1 MVILMVNF
9 VENLTDSIYKGFIDH
24 AHSRSTRYKPQ
35 LLINNA
41 KYNKNIL
48 STLLEELSHCE
59 DFFFSVAFITES
71 GLATLKALLW
81 DLKQKGIKGR
91 ILTSTFLQFNQPNVF
106 RELMKISNVE
116 VKLTNLKGFHAK
128 GYIFKHS
135 THYSLIV
142 GSSNLTAQALKA
154 NYEWNVK
161 LNSHENGEIIHH
173 FIDQFEE
180 VWDEAVDL
188 TAEWVKEYEKTYQ
201 ATNLPNIQNVI
212 EHPVQYQVNSLKDAV
227 EIVPNTMQ
235 EAALQSIQ
243 RVRAEG
249 KDKALVIS
257 ATGTGKTYL
266 SAFDVRRFAP
276 KKMLFIVHREQILQ
290 KAKSDFKK
298 VLGGIDRDFG
308 ILSGNSK
315 QTEARYLFATIQTLS
330 KDHVLNQFDPGEF
343 DYVLVDE
350 VHKAGADSYVKVM
363 EYFKP
368 KFLMGMTA
376 TPERT
381 DDFNIYSLFDYNIA
395 YEIRLQEALEEDML
409 CPFHYFGVTDYE
421 FNGEL
426 LDETAALAKLVTEE
440 RVEHIL
446 EKIEYYGHSGDKVR
460 GLMFCSRKE
469 EAIELSKALNER
481 GLKTVAL
488 LGNHSQEGRI
498 SRVNEL
504 ENGQLDYI
512 ITVDIFNEGVD
523 IPSINQVVMLRQT
536 QSSIIFIQ
544 QLGRG
549 LRKHDSKE
557 YVTVIDFI
565 GNYKNNYLIPVALSG
580 DRSQNKDNI
589 RRHTKDTCY
598 IKGVSTINFEEIA
611 KKQIFKSINDTK
623 LTSLKIL
630 RDAYVELKNKIGR
643 VPYLHDF
650 VTYNSID
657 PCVIVNE
664 MKSNYQTFL
673 EKVKEEV
680 PALSKYENELLT
692 MLSQEVLN
700 GKRKHE
706 VVLVKM
712 LLGRRQVSHDEYI
725 KELSLV
731 GCKTDIETLTS
742 VERVLNLSFF
752 TQAAVKKYGEEPIVI
767 KEEGHYRFNDRIVES
782 LSNKE
787 YFYSLVKDI
796 IKTAEEKSLAYNC
809 SEQLTLYKK
818 YSRKDACKLLNWSKD
833 ETSTMYGYKPK
844 HGTCPLFVTY
854 HKNEDVDGTI
864 NYGDEFLSQE
874 VFRWYSTR
882 NRTLASKEV
891 KKIINAKQLGIDLH
905 LFVKKDDGEGNDFYY
920 IGKAVTEVNSEE
932 QTTML
937 DKSGKEV
944 PVVRMNMLLE
954 HEVENALYHY
964 LIKE

>member
-1 MVILMVNF
+1 MANF
-9 VENLTDSIYKGFIDH
+9 VENLTDSIYKGFINH
-24 AHSRSTRYKPQ
+24 AHGKSTRYKPQ

-48 STLLEELSHCE
+48 STILEELSHCE

-81 DLKQKGIKGR
+81 DLKQKGMKGR

-116 VKLTNLKGFHAK
+116 VKLTNVKGFHAK

-180 VWDEAVDL
+180 VWGEAIDL
-188 TAEWVKEYEKTYQ
+188 NPEWIEEYERTYQ
-201 ATNLPNIQNVI
+201 ASNLPNIQNVI
-212 EHPVQYQVNSLKDAV
+212 EHPVQYQLNSLKDAV
-227 EIVPNTMQ
+227 EIVPNQMQ

-249 KDKALVIS
+249 KNKSLVIS

-290 KAKSDFKK
+290 KAKSDFQK

-308 ILSGNSK
+308 ILSGRSK
-315 QTEARYLFATIQTLS
+315 QSEARYLFATIQTLS
-330 KDHVLNQFDPGEF
+330 KDHVLNQFNPAEF

-363 EYFKP
+363 NYFRP

-395 YEIRLQEALEEDML
+395 YEIRLQEALEEEML

-426 LDETAALAKLVTEE
+426 LDETTALAKLVTDE

-446 EKIEYYGHSGDKVR
+446 EKIEYYGHSGNKVR

-469 EAIELSKALNER
+469 EAIELSKVMNER

-488 LGNHSQEGRI
+488 LGSHSQEDRI

-589 RRHTKDTCY
+589 RRYTKGTCY

-623 LTSLKIL
+623 LTSFKIL

-643 VPYLHDF
+643 VPYLYDF
-650 VTYNSID
+650 VSYNSID
-657 PCVIVNE
+657 PCVIVSE
-664 MKSNYQTFL
+664 GKITNYNIFL
-673 EKVKEEV
+673 GKINEEV
-680 PALSKYENELLT
+680 PSLSKYENEVLT
-692 MLSQEVLN
+692 MLSQEILN

-706 VVLVKM
+706 VVLLKM
-712 LLGRRQVSHDEYI
+712 LLQKREVPRDEYVLA
-725 KELSLV
+725 LSSA
-731 GCKTDIETLTS
+731 GCITDTETLTA
-742 VERVLNLSFF
+742 VERVLDLSFF
-752 TQAAVKKYGEEPIVI
+752 TKGAIKKYGEEAIVV
-767 KEEGHYRFNDRIVES
+767 KEEERYRFNNRIVES
-782 LSNKE
+782 LVRNE
-787 YFYSLVKDI
+787 YYKSLVKDLLR
-796 IKTAEEKSLAYNC
+796 TAEQKNCAYDSSN
-809 SEQLTLYKK
+809 SLTLYQK

-833 ETSTMYGYKPK
+833 ETSTLYGYKTK

-854 HKNEDVDGTI
+854 HKSEEIDGTI
-864 NYGDEFLSQE
+864 NYQDEFLSQE
-874 VFRWYSTR
+874 VFRWYSKR
-882 NRTLASKEV
+882 NRKLTSKEV
-891 KKIINAKQLGIDLH
+891 QKIINAEQLGIDLH

-920 IGKAVTEVNSEE
+920 IGKVITEMNSEE
-932 QTTML
+932 QTIML
-937 DKSGKEV
+937 DKNGKKL
-944 PVVRMNMLLE
+944 PIVRMNMLLE
-954 HEVENALYHY
+954 QEVESSLYNY
-964 LIKE
+964 LIEE

>member
-1 MVILMVNF
+1 MANF
-9 VENLTDSIYKGFIDH
+9 VENLTDSIYKGFIDQ
-24 AHSRSTRYKPQ
+24 AHGKSTRYKPQ

-41 KYNKNIL
+41 KSNKNIL
-48 STLLEELSHCE
+48 STILEELGHCE

-135 THYSLIV
+135 THFSLIV
-142 GSSNLTAQALKA
+142 GSSNLTAHALKA

-180 VWDEAVDL
+180 VWGEAIHL
-188 TAEWVKEYEKTYQ
+188 TSGWIEEYEKTYQ
-201 ATNLPNIQNVI
+201 ASNLPNIQNVI
-212 EHPVQYQVNSLKDAV
+212 EHPVQYQLNSLKDAV
-227 EIVPNTMQ
+227 EIVPNQMQ
-235 EAALQSIQ
+235 ESALQSIQ
-243 RVRAEG
+243 SVRAEG
-249 KDKALVIS
+249 KNKALVIS

-290 KAKSDFKK
+290 KAKSDFQK

-330 KDHVLNQFDPGEF
+330 KDVVLNQFDPDEF

-363 EYFKP
+363 KYFRP

-426 LDETAALAKLVTEE
+426 LDETAALAKLVTDE

-469 EAIELSKALNER
+469 EAIELSKVLNER
-481 GLKTVAL
+481 RLKTVAL
-488 LGNHSQEGRI
+488 LGNHSQEERI

-623 LTSLKIL
+623 LTSFKIL

-643 VPYLHDF
+643 VPYLYDF

-657 PCVIVNE
+657 PCVIVSE
-664 MKSNYQTFL
+664 MKSNYHMFL
-673 EKVKEEV
+673 KRVNEEV
-680 PALSKYENELLT
+680 SSLSEYENSVLT

-700 GKRKHE
+700 GKRMHE
-706 VVLVKM
+706 IVLLK
-712 LLGRRQVSHDEYI
+712 LLLETREVPRDKYI
-725 KELSLV
+725 EGLSLS
-731 GCKTDIETLTS
+731 GCRTDEETLS
-742 VERVLNLSFF
+742 AVERVLNLSFF
-752 TQAAVKKYGEEPIVI
+752 TQASVKKYGEEPIVVR
-767 KEEGHYRFNDRIVES
+767 EGEHYRFNDRIFES
-782 LSNKE
+782 LSRNE
-787 YFYSLVKDI
+787 YFKSLVYDS
-796 IKTAEEKSLAYNC
+796 IKTAEEKSRTYDYSN
-809 SEQLTLYKK
+809 QLTLYQK
-818 YSRKDACKLLNWSKD
+818 YSRKDACKLLNWLND
-833 ETSTMYGYKPK
+833 ESSTMYGYKPK
-844 HGTCPLFVTY
+844 HGTCPIFVTY
-854 HKNEDVDGTI
+854 HKNEDVESSV
-864 NYGDEFLSQE
+864 NYGDEFINQE
-874 VFRWYSTR
+874 VFRWYTR
-882 NRTLASKEV
+882 SNRTLESQEV
-891 KKIINAKQLGIDLH
+891 RKIINAVQQGLDIH
-905 LFVKKDDGEGNDFYY
+905 LFVKKDDDEGTDFYY
-920 IGKAVTEVNSEE
+920 IGKAVPEESSEE

-937 DKSGKEV
+937 DKNGKEL

-954 HEVENALYHY
+954 HEVESSLYHY
-964 LIKE
+964 LIEE